1 MARFDT
7 MKGIFGLLPTP
18 YREDLEIHTEDLRKV
33 ANFCCESGQHGIVWP
48 VMVGEFWFLGE
59 EERIAGLDVVLAEV
73 NGRLPVVFG
82 CSGISIPQ
90 VVLYARAAQKADVD
104 SIIAMAPQRIDQAG
118 AIDMYRRM
126 AEVFDGPIMVQNAD
140 NYAPLTGEEVAAL
153 VDEIPQI
160 EYVKEERQPGPKH
173 IAEVAGL
180 VSDQVKC
187 IFGGAGGKFL
197 PDELRRGALGN
208 MPACELADVLTKI
221 TELWWDG
228 RAEDARAMHRRLL
241 PLINLENHP
250 FMRYI
255 LKRRGVFSTLVERA
269 PAGKLALDEGDR
281 REIDTLLQTVAGDI
295 DSFPILPAD

>member
-1 MARFDT
+1 
-7 MKGIFGLLPTP
+7 
-18 YREDLEIHTEDLRKV
+18 
-33 ANFCCESGQHGIVWP
+33 
-48 VMVGEFWFLGE
+48 
-59 EERIAGLDVVLAEV
+59 
-73 NGRLPVVFG
+73 
-82 CSGISIPQ
+82 
-90 VVLYARAAQKADVD
+90 
-104 SIIAMAPQRIDQAG
+104 
-118 AIDMYRRM
+118 MYRRK
-126 AEVFDGPIMVQNAD
+126 AEDYDGPIKVQNAD
-140 NYAPLTGEEVAAL
+140 NYAPLPGEEVAAL
-153 VDEIPQI
+153 VDALPQI
-160 EYVKEERQPGPKH
+160 ENVKEERQPGPTH

-228 RAEDARAMHRRLL
+228 RVEDARAMHRRLL

-269 PAGKLALDEGDR
+269 PAGKLALDEGDK
-281 REIDTLLQTVAGDI
+281 REISTLLETIAGDLS
-295 DSFPILPAD
+295 SFPILPE